1 MEFSMNSKER
11 AKAKDLGAVIV
22 LIGRLDQY
30 IACYDDKC
38 TIGIPKQ
45 MMIQEQHQDFAY
57 KNIRAV
63 SRIDGGLII
72 PGYIQLDTGGGFKNS
87 VTVDTPGAVVF
98 GKGGNK
104 LSEQIRLFLEKNISK
119 SAEVSQKV
127 VHESSSADELKK
139 FADLKEQGIITEEE
153 FNIKK
158 KELLGL

>member
-1 MEFSMNSKER
+1 M
-11 AKAKDLGAVIV
+11 
-22 LIGRLDQY
+22 
-30 IACYDDKC
+30 
-38 TIGIPKQ
+38 
-45 MMIQEQHQDFAY
+45 
-57 KNIRAV
+57 
-63 SRIDGGLII
+63 
-72 PGYIQLDTGGGFKNS
+72 
-87 VTVDTPGAVVF
+87 TVDTPGAVVF